1 MCELLPQTG
10 GGAVIFIPFGYTANK
25 TEEIHDLL
33 LRIYVRE
40 PCLKIRISFT
50 LYTCSILF

>member
-33 LRIYVRE
+33 LRIYVRK
-40 PCLKIRISFT
+40 PLFKIRISFT
-50 LYTCSILF
+50 LYPC